1 MAERSHPLLRLAKRH
16 GMSVR
21 SARPPNKAMKLT
33 SPERIGGLQLIAGVR
48 RTVPTS
54 VREKGR

>member
-48 RTVPTS
+48 PTVAGYTPMAYS
-54 VREKGR
+54 